1 MKIEE
6 IRHLLNATLLTG
18 QELLDREVFSAC
30 ASDLMSDILSYVKNQ
45 TVLLTGLT
53 NAHVIKMAEI
63 LEVTAIVFVGGRKP
77 AEEVVDMA
85 RKMGIAVLATEY
97 TMYEACGRLYSAGL
111 PGCTRES

>member
-1 MKIEE
+1 MKIQE
-6 IRHLLNATLLTG
+6 ICNLLNATVLAG

-45 TVLLTGLT
+45 TILLTGLT
-53 NAHVIKMAEI
+53 NAHVIKMAEF
-63 LEVTAIVFVGGRKP
+63 LEVTAIVFVGGRMP
-77 AEEVVDMA
+77 ADEVVDMA
-85 RKMGIAVLATEY
+85 RNMGIAVLATKY